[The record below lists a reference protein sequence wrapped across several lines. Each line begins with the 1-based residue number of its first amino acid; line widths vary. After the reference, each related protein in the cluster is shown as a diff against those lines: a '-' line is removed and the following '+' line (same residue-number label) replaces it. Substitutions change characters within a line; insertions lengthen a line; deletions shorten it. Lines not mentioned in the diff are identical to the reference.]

1 MSAPA
6 KEPASRVEEDAGA
19 VAPRVHPGSTPT
31 VAGVLALQRA
41 AGNAAACALVQRHS
55 GQAVLAR
62 QADPLLPGFSQG
74 EYDSCG
80 AASLVTALMIWDRQR
95 KDPGAPN
102 DLLVK
107 ACNLVLGRMDTSRS
121 ALVAKFAGMRADGN
135 KIYDAAHKAI
145 ASVRDSA
152 AAGGK
157 ITADDYK
164 VLALAIYR
172 VFQTGAGLSISEIEA
187 IQQNLGLA
195 TGQSQ
200 SADTL
205 AAIFD
210 TAVVSGLKPG
220 QIAQAVWLRRSG
232 NGVVPH
238 VFLIGRLEDKNGT
251 WFLSDQGEDPA
262 VELQAPDVT
271 LLRASTLQAASPQGR
286 SSLHTGAKPAILP
299 PPWTGAKLLAGREGV
314 RKKAALVVTP
324 GTFLAEVDA
333 GIGTTGEGLVAWDF
347 LGTFDSV
354 SSAHV
359 GYLGSGSGHG
369 ALVVE
374 MPQGVFNLYKTN
386 PVSDANV
393 TETSIDASDSKGGL
407 LAGPHIY
414 FHAWLML
421 GTKLGRKMKAF
432 QIW

>member
-1 MSAPA
+1 VSAPA
-6 KEPASRVEEDAGA
+6 NEPASRADEEAAA
-19 VAPRVHPGSTPT
+19 VAPPAYLGSTPT
-31 VAGVLALQRA
+31 VAGVLALQRS

-62 QADPLLPGFSQG
+62 APDPVLPGFSQG

-80 AASLVTALMIWDRQR
+80 AASLVTALMIWDRQH
-95 KDPGAPN
+95 PSTPN

-107 ACNLVLGRMDTSRS
+107 ACNLVLGKMDTSRS
-121 ALVAKFAGMRADGN
+121 ALVAKFAGMKADGA
-135 KIYDAAHKAI
+135 KIYDAAHSAI
-145 ASVRDSA
+145 TNVRDTA

-157 ITADDYK
+157 ITADEYK
-164 VLALAIYR
+164 VLGLAIYR
-172 VFQTGAGLSISEIEA
+172 VYQTGAGLSTSEIEA
-187 IQQNLGLA
+187 IHQSLGLA
-195 TGQSQ
+195 TGKSE

-205 AAIFD
+205 GGIFD
-210 TAVVSGLKPG
+210 TTVVSGLTPG
-220 QIAQAVWLRRSG
+220 QIAQAGWLRRSG
-232 NGVVPH
+232 GGVVPH
-238 VFLIGRLEDKNGT
+238 AFLIGRLEDGT

-262 VELQAPDVT
+262 VELQAPDVNV
-271 LLRASTLQAASPQGR
+271 LRASTLQAAGGQGR
-286 SSLHTGAKPAILP
+286 SHLHTGAKPAILP
-299 PPWTGAKLLAGREGV
+299 APWTGAKLLAGREGV
-314 RKKAALVVTP
+314 RKKAATVVKP

-333 GIGTTGEGLVAWDF
+333 GSFTTGERLVAWDF
-347 LGTFDSV
+347 LGTFDSI
-354 SSAHV
+354 SSAHT

-374 MPQGVFNLYKTN
+374 LPQGVFNLYKTN

-393 TETSIDASDSKGGL
+393 SETSIDVSDSKDGL

-421 GTKLGRKMKAF
+421 GTKLGRKMSAF